1 MKDKTYTISEFARR
15 TGLTVRTLRFYE
27 EVNLLVPKN
36 FNDAGHRLYGID
48 ELTTLQQIQSL
59 KFIGYSLQ
67 EIQQLLQE
75 STPPS
80 SESFEASLS
89 MQHKLLTEKRDE
101 IDRAKNAIETMQL
114 LLQQGH
120 ELNWSIVS
128 PLLHSMKNEEE
139 HKEWMKEYFSDDLVN
154 KMYNLSKEERQSLD
168 IEWMNLLAK
177 LKTLVKNN
185 VSPQSDE
192 AKAVLLELIDLV
204 FKYVDEEEFTKGLE
218 ENYEEISK
226 DIDDFRFPN
235 FFTEEEEQ
243 FLDSISKAVEQES
256 QNQKDE

>member
-1 MKDKTYTISEFARR
+1 MKDMTYTISEFARR

-48 ELTTLQQIQSL
+48 ELKTLQQIQSL

-67 EIQQLLQE
+67 EIQQLLRE
-75 STPPS
+75 STPY
-80 SESFEASLS
+80 SESFEKSLS

-101 IDRAKNAIETMQL
+101 IDRARNAVETMQV

-139 HKEWMKEYFSDDLVN
+139 HKEWMKEYFSEDFVN
-154 KMYNLSKEERQSLD
+154 NVYNLSKEERQSLD
-168 IEWMNLLAK
+168 IEWVNLLAK

-204 FKYVDEEEFTKGLE
+204 FKYVDKEEFTKGLE

-226 DIDDFRFPN
+226 DMDDFRFPN

-243 FLDSISKAVEQES
+243 FLDSISKAFEEGS

>member
-1 MKDKTYTISEFARR
+1 MTYTISEFARR

-48 ELTTLQQIQSL
+48 ELKTLQQIQSL

-67 EIQQLLQE
+67 EIQQLLRE
-75 STPPS
+75 STPY
-80 SESFEASLS
+80 SESFEKSLS

-101 IDRAKNAIETMQL
+101 IDRARNAVETMQV

-139 HKEWMKEYFSDDLVN
+139 HKEWMKEYFSEDFVN
-154 KMYNLSKEERQSLD
+154 NVYNLSKEERQSLD
-168 IEWMNLLAK
+168 IEWVNLLAK

-204 FKYVDEEEFTKGLE
+204 FKYVDKEEFTKGLE

-226 DIDDFRFPN
+226 DMDDFRFPN

-243 FLDSISKAVEQES
+243 FLDSISKAFEEGS